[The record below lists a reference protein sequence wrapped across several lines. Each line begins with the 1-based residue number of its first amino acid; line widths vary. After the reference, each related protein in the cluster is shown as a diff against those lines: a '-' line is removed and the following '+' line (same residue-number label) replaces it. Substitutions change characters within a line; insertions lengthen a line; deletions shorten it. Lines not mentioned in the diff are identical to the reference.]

1 MKIERHFMVG
11 FLALSAL
18 LAGFVQN
25 DYLLHILVLV
35 LMYSVLASSLNLI
48 IGYVGE
54 FPLGHVAFFGLGA
67 YSVAILSSPAV
78 GWPVT
83 VTIAAAALIA
93 AAAGYVS
100 GV

>member
-11 FLALSAL
+11 FLILSAF
-18 LAGFVQN
+18 LACFVQN

-67 YSVAILSSPAV
+67 YSVAI
-78 GWPVT
+78 
-83 VTIAAAALIA
+83 
-93 AAAGYVS
+93 
-100 GV
+100 